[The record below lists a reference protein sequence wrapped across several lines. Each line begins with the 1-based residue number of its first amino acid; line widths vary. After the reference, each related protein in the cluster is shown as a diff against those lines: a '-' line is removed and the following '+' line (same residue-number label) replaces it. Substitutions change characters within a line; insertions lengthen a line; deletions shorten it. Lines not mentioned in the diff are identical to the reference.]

1 MCPSISEAKLDG
13 VTGSRSDDGV
23 GVVTSSR
30 NDDKSRS
37 EVTERRD
44 EEVRVN
50 RVTNSRST

>member
-1 MCPSISEAKLDG
+1 MCLSISETKSDG

-23 GVVTSSR
+23 GVATSSR

-44 EEVRVN
+44 EEVRMN